1 MPTSKRSISEARSR
15 LPLLALK
22 AIGAAYG
29 MSQVLNGIEL
39 TVGTAEAVALLG
51 RNGVGKTTLL
61 RTIVGL
67 HDANTGSITFGEHDV
82 GKLPAYRRARLGIGY
97 VPQGRGIFPQLT
109 VAENLSVG
117 ASALGG
123 RKPAVAPDTAP
134 LYDLFPAL
142 AKLRERKGGVL
153 SGGEQQQ
160 LALARALLGRP
171 KLLLLDEPAEGI
183 QPNVV
188 AEIGRILGNVRRE
201 LGVAILVVEKHLDFA
216 WSIADRYYVMQ
227 RGTVVKSGTTAGG
240 IAGGDRSAVKRLA
253 TGA

>member
-1 MPTSKRSISEARSR
+1 V
-15 LPLLALK
+15 LALK
-22 AIGAAYG
+22 DVGAAYG

-39 TVGTAEAVALLG
+39 TVGTGEAVALLG

-67 HDANTGSITFGEHDV
+67 HAANAGSIVFGHEEV
-82 GKLPAYRRARLGIGY
+82 AKLPAYRRARLGIGY

-123 RKPAVAPDTAP
+123 RKPAVAPDPAP
-134 LYDLFPAL
+134 LYELFPAL
-142 AKLRERKGGVL
+142 VKLRDRKGGVL

-160 LALARALLGRP
+160 LALARALLGKP
-171 KLLLLDEPAEGI
+171 SLLLLDEPAEGI

-188 AEIGRILGNVRRE
+188 QGIGRILDNVRRE
-201 LGVAILVVEKHLDFA
+201 LGVAILIVEQHLDFA
-216 WSIADRYYVMQ
+216 WSITDRYYVMQ
-227 RGTVVKSGTTAGG
+227 RGTVVKTGSTAGESPES
-240 IAGGDRSAVKRLA
+240 IAPLLSV
-253 TGA
+253 